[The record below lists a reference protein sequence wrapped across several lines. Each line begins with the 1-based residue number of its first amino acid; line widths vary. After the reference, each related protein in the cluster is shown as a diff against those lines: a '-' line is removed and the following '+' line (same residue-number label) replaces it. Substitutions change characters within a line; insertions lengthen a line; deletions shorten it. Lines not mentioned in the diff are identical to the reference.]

1 MHYYYQYAFLIC
13 FFKNKVVKIDVELN
27 LLTNDNLC
35 IVVCFFKIKFFKI
48 DAELN

>member
-1 MHYYYQYAFLIC
+1 ML
-13 FFKNKVVKIDVELN
+13 FKNKVFKIDAELN
-27 LLTNDNLC
+27 LLINDNLC